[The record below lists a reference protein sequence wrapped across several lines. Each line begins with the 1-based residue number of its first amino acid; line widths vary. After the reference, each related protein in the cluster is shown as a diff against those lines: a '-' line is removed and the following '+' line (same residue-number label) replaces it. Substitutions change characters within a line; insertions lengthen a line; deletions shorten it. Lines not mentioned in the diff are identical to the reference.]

1 MTALALTIPIP
12 SASIKLH
19 TQSHVRVLIFNDTP
33 RNGGPG
39 KVLLHFLRYADK
51 SRLSVA
57 IHLMRADVLSDIYA
71 AEGVADEIS
80 FDANLI
86 ENPIQPL
93 RRAMARKDFKAPL
106 WLKLF
111 RVLVNVPRIFVGV
124 GALASRMR
132 REKYDLLYCNGLYA
146 VLIGGVLARFVGL
159 PVLWHLHDTSLP
171 SALHGIFRW
180 MAKSPNVRWIICVSK
195 ASAGMVPFAAD
206 KTSVVLNSVDL
217 SEFSQTNVDPVL
229 RREQGWNAT
238 DIIFGSHGRVVSRK
252 GYQVMIHAARLLVD
266 QAPSDMAESVR
277 FVVVGDT
284 PEDHPGNYFEECRSL
299 VKTLNLEDSFAF
311 VGYRNDVRPYVVD
324 YDVCIV
330 PSVFEE
336 PFGLT
341 VVEAFAFGKP
351 VVASAVGG
359 IPEIVQHE
367 VNGLLVP
374 PNDPDALASA
384 MLKYLEDSALRV
396 KHGRAGRQYVQESHD
411 AHNYSATIE
420 DIVVSA
426 CSQPGKANHGRA

>member
-1 MTALALTIPIP
+1 MTALALTTPIP
-12 SASIKLH
+12 SASNKLC
-19 TQSHVRVLIFNDTP
+19 TQSPVRVLIFNDTP

-71 AEGVADEIS
+71 AEGVADNIS

-106 WLKLF
+106 WLKLL
-111 RVLVNVPRIFVGV
+111 RVFVNVPRIFLGI
-124 GALASRMR
+124 GALAARMR
-132 REKYDLLYCNGLYA
+132 RGKYDLLYCNGLYA
-146 VLIGGVLARFVGL
+146 VLIGGLLARLAGL

-171 SALHGIFRW
+171 RALRGLFQW
-180 MAKSPNVRWIICVSK
+180 MAKSPNVRWIICVSQ

-206 KTSVVLNSVDL
+206 KTSAVLNPVDL
-217 SEFSQTNVDPVL
+217 TEFSHGRVASTL
-229 RREQGWNAT
+229 RLETGWAAA

-252 GYQVMIHAARLLVD
+252 GFQVMIRAARLLVD
-266 QAPSDMAESVR
+266 RAPSDMAKSVR

-284 PEDHPGNYFEECRSL
+284 PEDHPGNYLEECRAL
-299 VKTLNLEDSFAF
+299 VKSLNLQDHFAF
-311 VGYRNDVRPYVVD
+311 VGYRTDVRPYVAD

-330 PSVFEE
+330 PSIYAE

-341 VVEAFAFGKP
+341 VVEAFAFGIP
-351 VVASAVGG
+351 VIASAVGG
-359 IPEIVQHE
+359 IPEIVQNE
-367 VNGLLVP
+367 VTGLLVP

-384 MLKYLEDSALRV
+384 MLIYLENNALRA
-396 KHGRAGRQYVQESHD
+396 KHGRAGRKYVQEHHD
-411 AHNYSATIE
+411 ARIYAATIE

-426 CSQPGKANHGRA
+426 CRPRVGGSNGRA